1 MGLQSI
7 KNRSSGQEN
16 ADAIF
21 AMVLFENIDK
31 YGGGMYSPMSSFG
44 PYSWVQNNIS
54 IL

>member
-31 YGGGMYSPMSSFG
+31 HGGVCKERLVLLAVIHG
-44 PYSWVQNNIS
+44 
-54 IL
+54 